1 MKPFSGKYT
10 FKENFNRVT
19 TVFVSKLPSRQAQ
32 FFVYPEGYGRM
43 LVNVEEWNGHL
54 TQSRQLEEIMRNTFV
69 VMAAAASIAM
79 AASPALAAC
88 EDGEIV
94 IKFSHV
100 VKATGHP
107 KGDAATLLAERV
119 NSEMNGKACME
130 VFANS
135 TLFDDDKVMEAL
147 LLGDVQLAAPSL
159 SKFEA
164 YTKKYR
170 LFDLPFLFSS
180 LDAVEKFRTSEAA
193 KNLLGAIKDKGYVGL
208 GYWSS
213 GLKQFSAK
221 VPLMLPGDAK
231 GLKFRVQTSDV
242 AVAMIE
248 AMGANAQKLAFKEV
262 YGALQTGVVDGQENT
277 WSNIYTQ
284 KFFEVQDGVTET
296 NHQLLAY
303 LLVSSTE
310 FLDGLKPDVRDQFL
324 QIVEEVTKTANDNV
338 GKQES
343 TNRANILKAGGKIRE
358 LTPEQRKAWVDTMKP
373 VWSKFEGDIGKDNID
388 AAVAANN

>member
-1 MKPFSGKYT
+1 
-10 FKENFNRVT
+10 
-19 TVFVSKLPSRQAQ
+19 
-32 FFVYPEGYGRM
+32 
-43 LVNVEEWNGHL
+43 
-54 TQSRQLEEIMRNTFV
+54 MRKV
-69 VMAAAASIAM
+69 LLAAAALTGIACFAP
-79 AASPALAAC
+79 AAFASC
-88 EDGEIV
+88 DRGEVV

-119 NSEMNGKACME
+119 NDEMNGKACME

-164 YTKKYR
+164 YTKKFR
-170 LFDLPFLFSS
+170 LFDLPFLFTS
-180 LDAVEKFRTSEAA
+180 LDAVEKFRATEEAKA
-193 KNLLGAIKDKGYVGL
+193 LLNSIRDKGFVGL
-208 GYWSS
+208 GYWTS

-221 VPLMLPGDAK
+221 VPLLVPSDAK

-303 LLVSSTE
+303 LLVTSTE
-310 FLDGLKPDVRDQFL
+310 FLDGLDPDVRDQFL
-324 QIVEEVTKTANDNV
+324 QIVEEVTKTANANV
-338 GKQES
+338 GKQEA
-343 TNRANILKAGGKIRE
+343 TNRENIIKAGGTIRE

-373 VWSKFEGDIGKDNID
+373 VWDKFEDDVGKENID
-388 AAVAANN
+388 AAVAANS

>member
-1 MKPFSGKYT
+1 MKKLLLGA
-10 FKENFNRVT
+10 
-19 TVFVSKLPSRQAQ
+19 VS
-32 FFVYPEGYGRM
+32 
-43 LVNVEEWNGHL
+43 
-54 TQSRQLEEIMRNTFV
+54 
-69 VMAAAASIAM
+69 AAALLFTAN
-79 AASPALAAC
+79 AASANC
-88 EDGEIV
+88 DDGEMV

-100 VKATGHP
+100 VAATGHP

-135 TLFDDDKVMEAL
+135 TLFDDDKVLEAL

-164 YTKKYR
+164 YTLKYR
-170 LFDLPFLFSS
+170 LFDLPFLFAS
-180 LDAVEKFRTSEAA
+180 LKAVDSFIQSDSGKG
-193 KNLLGAIKDKGYVGL
+193 LLTVMEDVGYTGL

-213 GLKQFSAK
+213 GLKQFSANK
-221 VPLMLPGDAK
+221 PLLTPADAD

-248 AMGANAQKLAFKEV
+248 AMGGSAQKLAFKEV
-262 YGALQTGVVDGQENT
+262 YGALQTGVVDGQENS

-303 LLVSSTE
+303 LLVTSTE
-310 FLDGLKPDVRDQFL
+310 WLNSLEPEVRDQFVK
-324 QIVEEVTKTANDNV
+324 IANEVTIEANAAV
-338 GKQES
+338 AATEAK
-343 TNRANILKAGGKIRE
+343 NRQNILDAGGTIRE
-358 LTPEQRKAWVDTMKP
+358 LDAEQRKAWVDAMKP
-373 VWSKFEGDIGKDNID
+373 VWTKFEGDIGTDLID
-388 AAVAANN
+388 AAVASNDAS